1 MISIKELSV
10 KIGNFSLHNI
20 NLDISEGEYFVVV
33 GPTAAGKT
41 IILESIAGLQHFRKG
56 EIWIGGKNV
65 ASLPPEQR
73 QIGYVPQD
81 YALFPFLNVRDNIT
95 FGLRRLGNKK
105 HENSERVESLAH
117 ILGIHHLL
125 ERDVRKLSGGEKQR
139 VAIARALA
147 ISPKVLLLDE
157 PMGSLDV
164 RTAKYLRLELKRY
177 HEELGITTIH
187 VTHNLIEAEEMA
199 GRMAILHMGQ
209 IEQVGRP
216 DEVFFYPKSPFVADF
231 IGTPNILDCDY
242 CNDLGHGLVEAVC
255 GGVPIIL
262 PHHDEPVRKLALLPR
277 DVYVTTRTP
286 PGPGINRFKGTVME
300 IVPFSSLMKL
310 TIRVGEINLLAELPQ
325 DIFEEMDIK
334 VGQEVHLILK
344 LRSLRVY

>member
-1 MISIKELSV
+1 MISIRNISANAGSFILKD
-10 KIGNFSLHNI
+10 I
-20 NLDISEGEYFVVV
+20 NLEIKDGEYFVVV
-33 GPTAAGKT
+33 GPTGSGKT
-41 IILESIAGLQHFRKG
+41 ILLECLAGLQRLRGG
-56 EIWIGGKNV
+56 EILISGKNITPV
-65 ASLPPEQR
+65 PPER
-73 QIGYVPQD
+73 RELGYVPQD
-81 YALFPFLNVRDNIT
+81 YALFPFLDVRENII
-95 FGLRRLGNKK
+95 FGLQPKK
-105 HENSERVESLAH
+105 ISKQELEKKVSSLAN
-117 ILGIHHLL
+117 LLSIHHLL
-125 ERDVRKLSGGEKQR
+125 DRNVRTLSGGEKQR

-199 GRMAILHMGQ
+199 ERMAILHMGQ
-209 IEQVGRP
+209 IEQVGTP

-242 CNDLGHGLVEAVC
+242 YNDIGHGLIEAVC

-262 PHHDEPVRKLALLPR
+262 PHHDGPVRKLTLLPR

-286 PGPGINRFKGTVME
+286 PGPGINRFRGTVME
-300 IVPFSSLMKL
+300 ITPFSSLMKL
-310 TIRVGEINLLAELPQ
+310 TIKVGEINLLAELPQ
-325 DIFEEMDIK
+325 DIFEEMDIRT
-334 VGQEVHLILK
+334 GHEVHLILK

>member
-1 MISIKELSV
+1 MISIKGVTV
-10 KIGNFSLHNI
+10 KIGNFTLNDI
-20 NLDISEGEYFVVV
+20 NLNIQEGEYFVVV
-33 GPTAAGKT
+33 GPTGAGKT
-41 IILESIAGLQHFRKG
+41 IILEAIAGLQRFRNG
-56 EIWIGGKNV
+56 EIWIRGKDV
-65 ASLPPEQR
+65 TSLPPEQR

-81 YALFPFLNVRDNIT
+81 YALFPFLNVRDNIN
-95 FGLRRLGNKK
+95 FGLRRLVNNKQQ
-105 HENSERVESLAH
+105 NRERVESIAH
-117 ILGIHHLL
+117 ILGIYHLL
-125 ERDVRKLSGGEKQR
+125 DRNVRKLSGGEKQR

-199 GRMAILHMGQ
+199 DRMAILNTGHVEQ
-209 IEQVGRP
+209 IGSP
-216 DEVFFYPKSPFVADF
+216 DEVFFYPQSPFVADF

-242 CNDLGHGLVEAVC
+242 CNDLGHGLMEVVC

-262 PHHDEPVRKLALLPR
+262 PHYDKPVRKLALMPR

-286 PGPGINRFKGTVME
+286 PGPGINRFKGTVTG
-300 IVPFSSLMKL
+300 VTPFSSLMKL
-310 TIRVGEINLLAELPQ
+310 NIQVKGINLLAELPQ

-334 VGQEVHLILK
+334 TGEEVHLILK
-344 LRSLRVY
+344 LRSLKVH